1 MSNNTNTGQSQRRDS
16 WGGNP
21 VGLLWSSDLYFTLR
35 FTLTGGVPSGRLTS
49 GTDRTGRGATAGVDR
64 KEERKK
70 ERKKK
75 EREMRVKAR
84 QCVSVCVC
92 VRERERKQDSV

>member
-1 MSNNTNTGQSQRRDS
+1 MNESQSESTHFYNVSNNTNTRQSQRRDS

-35 FTLTGGVPSGRLTS
+35 FSLTGGVPSGRLTS

-64 KEERKK
+64 KEERKE
-70 ERKKK
+70 ERKKEK
-75 EREMRVKAR
+75 
-84 QCVSVCVC
+84 
-92 VRERERKQDSV
+92 RERNESESKTVC